1 MRFLVVIL
9 LAFVGLGVNA
19 QTTDDLVAYYTFND
33 STANDVTGGG
43 SNGAIVGS
51 PDFVCGVEGAAM
63 RLDGA
68 DDHVLLLG
76 IIGNFFELDDFTM
89 SFYFRPVLINSVQTI
104 FSKKEACN
112 DDNAFVVR
120 YVPNFNSLSI
130 EISESSTKKVLLSPQ
145 LDFNKCWQHATI
157 VRQGGTVSVYING
170 VFAESGSTN
179 GRVNLTNNAVMG
191 IAEGACVGVTD
202 SPFGGILDEVRIYDR
217 ALDRDEIEDLYFPL
231 EPDNIITQDTTVF
244 LGNDV
249 SIETGNTCSNVF
261 SWTPSADLDDPNS
274 LEPVIS
280 PSATQ
285 VYTLS
290 FTDNTLGCTTQDSIL
305 ITVIDPSELDC
316 KEAFLPNAFTPNDDG
331 RNDEFGLSNPYAI
344 SDLISFEIFDRW
356 GGLVFLTDDP
366 FERWDGS
373 FKGEP
378 MNPGVLLYKVRFR
391 CDGEEL
397 VNVGSVSLIR

>member
-51 PDFVCGVEGAAM
+51 PDFVCGVDGAAM